1 MEGMHMVGTQAQTF
15 YSKSMGLRLIRKR
28 AISQPTALGHFQVLQ
43 REVVVDFG
51 EDGPGPLGQ
60 FIVEPGEGLM
70 VDEDGQERDTVTWL
84 RQHPDYSLRFFEMG
98 NEPDLLRPTP
108 EEFNGALVDAMAEA
122 DEDAIRA
129 LVDAERNSHN
139 RDDLIVLAERALER
153 MGAETHSVV
162 SGDQGS

>member
-1 MEGMHMVGTQAQTF
+1 MDMVGTQAKTVTF
-15 YSKSMGLRLIRKR
+15 YSKSMGLRLVRKR
-28 AISQPTALGHFQVLQ
+28 DITNETALGFRQKVQ
-43 REVVVDFG
+43 EEVVVDFG

-60 FIVEPGEGLM
+60 FLVEPGVGVM
-70 VDEDGQERDTVTWL
+70 VDEDGQERDTLTWL
-84 RQHPDYSLRFFEMG
+84 REHPEYNLRFFEMG

-122 DEDAIRA
+122 DEDAIRE